1 MKKQNKKTNKYSTKE
16 LNLKEKAMIYIK
28 ESNKVCEKIG
38 LKVQPMIVFPNGPK
52 RLMARLA
59 IFLLKREKAI
69 LDTTFTNIDK
79 K

>member
-1 MKKQNKKTNKYSTKE
+1 MKKKNKTTKKDSTKE
-16 LNLKEKAMIYIK
+16 LNIQEKAMIYIK
-28 ESNKVCEKIG
+28 EANKVCEKIG

-59 IFLLKREKAI
+59 IFLLQREKAI
-69 LDTTFTNIDK
+69 LDTTFTSIEK